1 MLGSKCTENLFSE
14 YFNIETVFLESL
26 LHLVI
31 EFKLLEIYI
40 SFHPPP
46 INFLKKNSLLPLVSF
61 FLFLESKSCK
71 NFGWQVE
78 ALVLRVGEAAC
89 WCRSGA
95 CGSEEWGRLPP

>member
-46 INFLKKNSLLPLVSF
+46 HKIKKKKFIVAPCK
-61 FLFLESKSCK
+61 LFSVPRK
-71 NFGWQVE
+71 
-78 ALVLRVGEAAC
+78 
-89 WCRSGA
+89 
-95 CGSEEWGRLPP
+95 

>member
-46 INFLKKNSLLPLVSF
+46 HKI
-61 FLFLESKSCK
+61 
-71 NFGWQVE
+71 
-78 ALVLRVGEAAC
+78 
-89 WCRSGA
+89 
-95 CGSEEWGRLPP
+95 